1 MLDPAPND
9 EYVALPGGFR
19 AMKCTRQHGGVSQ
32 VWEVRMQGRGF
43 DLYNNLAVGMTWA
56 AERIAVAYL
65 DASALEIRGQN
76 DAEPCMHGD
85 ALAQPSTPSDACS

>member
-1 MLDPAPND
+1 
-9 EYVALPGGFR
+9 
-19 AMKCTRQHGGVSQ
+19 
-32 VWEVRMQGRGF
+32 MQGRGF